1 MHIIVLG
8 CGRIGSRLSMALEAE
23 QHTVAVVDRDRDAFR
38 RLPERFTG
46 RAVLGNVI
54 NQTVLEQAGIAEAG
68 ACAAVTSGDNSN
80 IVAARIARETYGIA
94 SVVAR
99 IKDPKRA
106 LIYQRLGI
114 PTVATVT
121 WTTDQVLRRLF
132 PSGTVTDWTHPDGN
146 LRLVERDLPEGWA
159 GKSLDVLCGAGSA
172 DDRFRL
178 VSVTRAGAGQLATPG
193 LVGQAG
199 DLLHL
204 LVQGDAA
211 DELEQLLGDGE
222 ARG

>member
-1 MHIIVLG
+1 MHIVVLG
-8 CGRIGSRLSMALEAE
+8 CGRIGSRLATTLEAE

-80 IVAARIARETYGIA
+80 IVAARIARETYGIG

-106 LIYQRLGI
+106 QIYQRLGI

-121 WTTDQVLRRLF
+121 WTTDQVRRRLF
-132 PSGTVTDWTHPDGN
+132 ATETVTDWTHPDGN
-146 LRLVERDLPEGWA
+146 LHLVERGLPGRWA
-159 GKSLDVLCGAGSA
+159 GKSLDALCGAGA
-172 DDRFRL
+172 AEDRVRL
-178 VSVTRAGAGQLATPG
+178 VSVTREGQGVLAAPG
-193 LVGQAG
+193 MIGQEG
-199 DLLHL
+199 DVLHV
-204 LVQGDAA
+204 LVQGGDT
-211 DELEQLLGDGE
+211 ELERLLDGE
-222 ARG
+222 GPA

>member
-1 MHIIVLG
+1 MHIVVLG
-8 CGRIGSRLSMALEAE
+8 CGRIGSRLATTLEAE

-54 NQTVLEQAGIAEAG
+54 NRTVLEQAGIAEAA

-106 LIYQRLGI
+106 QIYQRLGI

-132 PSGTVTDWTHPDGN
+132 PEQSAIEWTDPGGTVRLIERALPD
-146 LRLVERDLPEGWA
+146 GWA
-159 GKSLDVLCGAGSA
+159 GHKLAGLSEG
-172 DDRFRL
+172 DRFRL
-178 VSVTRAGAGQLATPG
+178 VSLSRSGQARIASG
-193 LVGQAG
+193 DVVGQEG
-199 DLLHL
+199 DILHL
-204 LVQGDAA
+204 LVRLDAS
-211 DELEQLLGDGE
+211 DEME
-222 ARG
+222 ARLAGGAEGAH